1 MGTTVVVVMFLV
13 TATMRLESAVTID
26 RAVDVAIVV
35 VVLKTVAVTLMV
47 FELAPAAKPIVS
59 MIAKKRL
66 RNCIFKVLEMKRG
79 LIEVR

>member
-13 TATMRLESAVTID
+13 TATMRLELAGTID
-26 RAVDVAIVV
+26 RAVDVARVV

-47 FELAPAAKPIVS
+47 SELAPAAKPIAS

-66 RNCIFKVLEMKRG
+66 WNCIFKVFEKKRG
-79 LIEVR
+79 LTEVR